1 MQAEDKMDIKKNTE
15 GRGGK
20 SKWYWET
27 DRNIDNSK
35 KMRSGKKCNCK
46 CNCKS
51 KINPKMLLSKDELG
65 ILEIDKKIED
75 LKKTINKTINN
86 LINNKNK

>member
-1 MQAEDKMDIKKNTE
+1 
-15 GRGGK
+15 
-20 SKWYWET
+20 
-27 DRNIDNSK
+27 
-35 KMRSGKKCNCK
+35 
-46 CNCKS
+46 
-51 KINPKMLLSKDELG
+51 MLLSKDELG